1 MGEEKD
7 PVKKS
12 DIPKY
17 WKGNQKN
24 YELLVSY
31 SRKDS
36 VLALNL
42 LLKLKLLDKRIALA
56 NVSGTLLQDI
66 LDSGETTKIENLL
79 LREFNKED
87 FILPCRPDKVE
98 VSRRDKL
105 RKIGLTGGYVIEP
118 DKGLHSSVI
127 VLDFKS
133 MYPSIMRTYNMC
145 PTTLI
150 MGDDVEGSHHSPTGA
165 RFVPENVRPG
175 IVSEILKKLMEERGK
190 VKKEMKDVTDPDKTR
205 ALAAK
210 QFALKI
216 MANAFYGHFGYPR
229 AKVYS
234 LDIAN
239 SITSFG
245 RETIKKTKN
254 YVEKEFGYKVVY
266 GDTDSVMVKVPFEEL
281 DDLKRVGDEIAKK
294 MTATLDGIMELEF
307 EKAFKR
313 FLPLTKKRY
322 AAWYF
327 EVQKNEW
334 KEGMLAKGIETVR
347 RDWCDLTSE
356 TIQRILDI
364 ILKENDVPKAVKYFK
379 EIVTNLVAGK
389 VPIDKLIVTK
399 TLTKRPKLYANIQPH
414 SELVKRIQK
423 RTPAEAPGVG
433 DRIGYVIIKGSD
445 LLSRRAEDPTYITEN
460 GLPIDSRYYIENQ
473 LLPPLERIFTA
484 LSISKD
490 DLISTVKGQTVLW
503 DKNKLMNGI
512 NNEPKEIKSVS
523 INDVKGLICKKCNKI
538 YDIPPLS
545 GLCECG
551 NTLLFSS
558 PKGPANSISLN

>member
-1 MGEEKD
+1 KDFSLKRYDLNTVGSELVGEEKD

-433 DRIGYVIIKGSD
+433 DRIGY
-445 LLSRRAEDPTYITEN
+445 
-460 GLPIDSRYYIENQ
+460 
-473 LLPPLERIFTA
+473 
-484 LSISKD
+484 
-490 DLISTVKGQTVLW
+490 
-503 DKNKLMNGI
+503 
-512 NNEPKEIKSVS
+512 
-523 INDVKGLICKKCNKI
+523 
-538 YDIPPLS
+538 
-545 GLCECG
+545 
-551 NTLLFSS
+551 
-558 PKGPANSISLN
+558 